1 MPFHQPESV
10 RYYTFDLFAG
20 EAITHAVF
28 TRVGGVSKDQWTSL
42 NVGLTVGD
50 DPACVAENR
59 RLSFQTAER
68 SLETL
73 SDSWL
78 VHGTDVFIYE
88 APKPLDQP
96 FPPKADI
103 ILTDNPEVTLF
114 MRYADCAPILLFDPV
129 EQVIGLAH
137 SGWLGTVKKV
147 GQVAVEAM
155 RSRFGCAP
163 ANILAAIGPTIGPNQ
178 YEVGADIVEAVKSAF
193 GNDSE
198 SLLPRI
204 NHTVHFDLWE
214 ANLLVLEQGG
224 VGQIELS
231 GICTADN
238 PQDWFSHRASQGK
251 TGRFG
256 VLLALNGKR
265 KENHSR

>member
-10 RYYTFDLFAG
+10 RYYTFGLFSS

-50 DPACVAENR
+50 DPVYVAENR
-59 RLSFQTAER
+59 LLSFQTANR
-68 SLETL
+68 SIKTL

-78 VHGTDVFIYE
+78 VHGTGVFVYE
-88 APKPLDQP
+88 SPRPSDQP

-103 ILTDNPEVTLF
+103 ILTDNPNVTLF

-129 EQVIGLAH
+129 KQVIGLVH
-137 SGWLGTVKKV
+137 SGWMGTVKKV
-147 GQVAVEAM
+147 GKVAVEAM
-155 RSRFGCAP
+155 QIRFGCHP
-163 ANILAAIGPTIGPNQ
+163 NNILAAIGPTIGPDQ
-178 YEVGADIVEAVKSAF
+178 YEVGTDIVEAAKSAF
-193 GNDSE
+193 GQDSKI
-198 SLLPRI
+198 LLPRI
-204 NHTVHFDLWE
+204 NHTIHFDLWE
-214 ANLLVLEQGG
+214 ANRIVLEQAG
-224 VGQIELS
+224 VGKIELS
-231 GICTADN
+231 GICTAEN

-256 VLLALNGKR
+256 VLLALN
-265 KENHSR
+265 E

>member
-10 RYYTFDLFAG
+10 RYYTFDLFEG

-28 TRVGGVSKDQWTSL
+28 TRVGGISKNQWMSL

-59 RLSFQTAER
+59 RLSFLATNR

-78 VHGTDVFIYE
+78 IHGTDVFVYE
-88 APKPLDQP
+88 SPRPPDQP

-129 EQVIGLAH
+129 KRVVGLAH
-137 SGWLGTVKKV
+137 SGWQGTVKKV
-147 GQVAVEAM
+147 GQVAVETM
-155 RSRFGCAP
+155 RSRFGCDP
-163 ANILAAIGPTIGPNQ
+163 ADILAAIGPTIGPDQ
-178 YEVGADIVEAVKSAF
+178 YEVGADIIAAVESAF
-193 GNDSE
+193 SQDSQKV
-198 SLLPRI
+198 LPRI
-204 NHTVHFDLWE
+204 NHAVHFDLWE
-214 ANLLVLEQGG
+214 ANRMVLEQAG
-224 VGQIELS
+224 VGKIELAA
-231 GICTADN
+231 ICTAEN
-238 PQDWFSHRASQGK
+238 SQDWFSHRASKGK

-256 VLLALNGKR
+256 VLLGLN
-265 KENHSR
+265 E